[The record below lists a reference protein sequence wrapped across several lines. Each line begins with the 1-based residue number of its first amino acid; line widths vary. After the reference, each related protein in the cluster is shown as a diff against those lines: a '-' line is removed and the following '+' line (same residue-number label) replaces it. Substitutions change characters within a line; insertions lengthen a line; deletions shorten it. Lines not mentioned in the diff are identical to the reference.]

1 MTCNIRK
8 KFFAELLGTFFLV
21 FIGTGA
27 AVVAL
32 LIFQTVDPNNVGIGL
47 IGGFAE
53 WIAIALAFG
62 LTVMIGIYVF
72 GILIAILDFN
82 KAQRHLRGGLATKR
96 KYQER

>member
-8 KFFAELLGTFFLV
+8 KFFAELLVTFFLV

-32 LIFQTVDPNNVGIGL
+32 LISQTVDPNNVGIGL

-62 LTVMIGIYVF
+62 LTVMIGICIWKDIWCTF
-72 GILIAILDFN
+72 QSCCNHWITCN
-82 KAQRHLRGGLATKR
+82 
-96 KYQER
+96 